1 MSSSPATTIK
11 VPRELRDRL
20 AAIAKAE
27 GTTMA
32 GAIEKSLDA
41 QADAVFWIDVARTM
55 AVSGG
60 TTTGEASALDLA
72 LTDGLDPDEDWGDV
86 W

>member
-1 MSSSPATTIK
+1 MSATTIK

-20 AAIAKAE
+20 AALAKAE
-27 GTTMA
+27 ATTMA
-32 GAIEKSLDA
+32 GAIEKALEA
-41 QADAVFWIDVARTM
+41 QADAAFWADVARTM
-55 AVSGG
+55 PTSHGSLEG
-60 TTTGEASALDLA
+60 QASAFDRT